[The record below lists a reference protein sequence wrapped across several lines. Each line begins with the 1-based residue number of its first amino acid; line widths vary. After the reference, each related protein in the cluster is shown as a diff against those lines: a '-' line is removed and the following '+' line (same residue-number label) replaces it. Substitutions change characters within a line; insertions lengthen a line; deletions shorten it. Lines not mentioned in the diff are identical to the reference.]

1 MSLEFYNTLTRTK
14 EIFKPINKNFVGV
27 YGCGPTVY
35 WYQHIGNLRRYI
47 FEDILTRTLLFNKY
61 KIKHYVNVT
70 DVGHLT
76 SDADEGEDKIEKA
89 AKKENKSAN
98 EVTKFYF
105 NSFIEDLKKLNFTMP
120 DKWLWATEYI
130 NEQIK
135 IVKVL
140 EEKGFTYKTKD
151 GIYFDTSKLKDYG
164 KLANLNLEG
173 LEKAKRVKFGKKKN
187 KTDFALW
194 KFSEKG
200 IRQQEWNSP
209 WGIGF
214 PGWHI
219 ECSAM
224 STKYLGKQFDIH
236 TGGID
241 HIQIHHTN
249 EIAQSESAFGKKPW
263 VKFWL
268 HSGHLRL
275 KEGKMSKSSGDIL
288 RLKDLEKKGYSALDF
303 RYLVLST
310 HYRKPLI
317 FSFENLDSA
326 KNSMQSLRNIL
337 SDVDDTQ
344 GCIPGRCKTPNTL
357 KGTRDFSKKSLLRA
371 KINKKYLKE
380 FSDAVNDDLNLPKA
394 LQILWKLVRDKNAE
408 GKIKTIKKMDEVFG
422 LDLLKS
428 FGDKKMKIPKEI
440 LDLVEEREKARREK
454 DWKKSDFLR
463 SEIHKKG
470 YSVDD
475 TEDGT
480 RISRREN

>member
-1 MSLEFYNTLTRTK
+1 MS
-14 EIFKPINKNFVGV
+14 
-27 YGCGPTVY
+27 
-35 WYQHIGNLRRYI
+35 
-47 FEDILTRTLLFNKY
+47 
-61 KIKHYVNVT
+61 
-70 DVGHLT
+70 
-76 SDADEGEDKIEKA
+76 S
-89 AKKENKSAN
+89 
-98 EVTKFYF
+98 
-105 NSFIEDLKKLNFTMP
+105 
-120 DKWLWATEYI
+120 
-130 NEQIK
+130 
-135 IVKVL
+135 
-140 EEKGFTYKTKD
+140 
-151 GIYFDTSKLKDYG
+151 
-164 KLANLNLEG
+164 
-173 LEKAKRVKFGKKKN
+173 
-187 KTDFALW
+187 
-194 KFSEKG
+194 
-200 IRQQEWNSP
+200 
-209 WGIGF
+209 
-214 PGWHI
+214 
-219 ECSAM
+219 
-224 STKYLGKQFDIH
+224 KYLGKQFDIH

-275 KEGKMSKSSGDIL
+275 KEGKMSKSSGDSL
-288 RLKDLEKKGYSALDF
+288 RLNDLEKKGYSALDF

-310 HYRKPLI
+310 HYKKPLI

-337 SDVDDTQ
+337 SDVDED
-344 GCIPGRCKTPNTL
+344 GEL
-357 KGTRDFSKKSLLRA
+357 
-371 KINKKYLKE
+371 NKKYLKD
-380 FSDAVNDDLNLPKA
+380 FTDAVNDDLNLPKA

-408 GKIKTIKKMDEVFG
+408 GKIKTIKGMDKIFG